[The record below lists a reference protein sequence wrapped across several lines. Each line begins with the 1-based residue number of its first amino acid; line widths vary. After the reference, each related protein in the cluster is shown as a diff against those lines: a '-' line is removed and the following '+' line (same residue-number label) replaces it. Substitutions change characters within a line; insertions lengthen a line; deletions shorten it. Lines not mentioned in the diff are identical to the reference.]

1 METSRRGF
9 LKVAGLATLG
19 FMIAKPAIDVFARIQ
34 SSRASSIAE
43 TPTAVGSTA
52 TTKWAMAVNMKACE
66 EKDGCRE
73 CIDAC
78 HSYHNV
84 PDIGNVEEEL
94 KWIWK
99 APYEKVFPEN
109 ENEFIE
115 SGMRGA
121 EVMLLCN
128 HCEHPPCIKVCPTR
142 ATWKREEDGIV
153 MMDFHRCIGCRY
165 CMAGCPYGARSF
177 NWKDPRPFIKE
188 QNPDF
193 PTRTRG
199 VVEKCNFC
207 AKRLS
212 KGLPPACVE
221 ACPEKALTFG
231 NLLDPKSEIREI
243 LRTHHILRRL
253 PELGTEPNVYYY
265 G

>member
-1 METSRRGF
+1 METNRRVF

-19 FMIAKPAIDVFARIQ
+19 FMVTKPALDVLARVQ
-34 SSRASSIAE
+34 FGEASVGE
-43 TPTAVGSTA
+43 TLELPQGAGT
-52 TTKWAMAVNMKACE
+52 TTKWGMAVNLTACS
-66 EKDGCRE
+66 EKDGCTA
-73 CIDAC
+73 CTDAC
-78 HSYHNV
+78 HDYHNV
-84 PDIGNVEEEL
+84 PDIDNKDEEI
-94 KWIWK
+94 KWIWT
-99 APYEKVFPEN
+99 APYEKVFPEHG
-109 ENEFIE
+109 NEFIE
-115 SGMRGA
+115 DDLRGS
-121 EVMLLCN
+121 EVMVLCN
-128 HCEHPPCIKVCPTR
+128 HCEHPPCVKVCPTR
-142 ATWKREEDGIV
+142 ATWKREDGIV

-188 QNPDF
+188 TNPDF

-212 KGLPPACVE
+212 QGLQPACVE

-231 NLLDPKSEIREI
+231 NLLDDHSKLREV
-243 LRTHHILRRL
+243 LATHTIVRRL

-265 G
+265 KV